1 MNVAIAIVNIADPLL
16 VVTLGALISEYAGR
30 MAMFLEYM
38 INLGAFL
45 CYALTVGTGNAV
57 LAVLLTLIICML
69 LVLVLEKTAS
79 RFNANMFLVSLAMNM
94 LFGAGVSLLSSMFFG
109 TRGVLY
115 GPAFTFDPATARTV
129 TSIACYAI
137 SLLQVAF
144 LLMTC
149 PGLALRITGS
159 DADMLEAQGIRSA
172 RYRSLAWLI
181 AAADG
186 AFCGCVLALRLSS
199 FVPGISSGRGWT
211 ALAAVFLARKKTAT
225 LIPAVFVFALA
236 EWLSSNI
243 QNYSAFSPIPSS
255 VLLAL
260 PYLLSLALIA
270 LLPGE
275 SDHFS
280 A

>member
-1 MNVAIAIVNIADPLL
+1 MNAFISVMHIAAPLL

-45 CYALTVGTGNAV
+45 CYAFTVATGNAV
-57 LAVLLTLIICML
+57 LAVLLSLLVCTL
-69 LVLVLEKTAS
+69 LVLALEKTAS
-79 RFNANMFLVSLAMNM
+79 RFGANMFLVSLALNM
-94 LFGAGVSLLSSMFFG
+94 LFGASVSLLSSVLFG

-115 GPAFTFDPATARTV
+115 GPAFQFNPAAARTV
-129 TSIACYAI
+129 TSIACYAV
-137 SLLQVAF
+137 SLLQIAF
-144 LLMTC
+144 LLLTR

-159 DADMLEAQGIRSA
+159 DADMLEAQGIRPA
-172 RYRSLAWLI
+172 RYRSLAWII

-199 FVPGISSGRGWT
+199 FVPGVSSGRGWT
-211 ALAAVFLARKKTAT
+211 ALAAVFLARKKTNA

-243 QNYSAFSPIPSS
+243 QNYATFSGTPSS

-260 PYLLSLALIA
+260 PYLLSLTLIA
-270 LLPGE
+270 LLPGKE
-275 SDHFS
+275 TLI
-280 A
+280 

>member
-1 MNVAIAIVNIADPLL
+1 MNAFISVIHIAAPLL

-45 CYALTVGTGNAV
+45 CYAFTLATGNAV
-57 LAVLLTLIICML
+57 LAVLLTLLVCTL
-69 LVLVLEKTAS
+69 LVFALEKTAS
-79 RFNANMFLVSLAMNM
+79 RFGANMFLVSLALNM
-94 LFGAGVSLLSSMFFG
+94 LFGASVSLLSSVLFA

-115 GPAFTFDPATARTV
+115 GPAFQFYPAAARTV
-129 TSIACYAI
+129 TSIACYAV
-137 SLLQVAF
+137 SLLQIAF
-144 LLMTC
+144 LLLTR

-159 DADMLEAQGIRSA
+159 DADMLEAQGIRPA
-172 RYRSLAWLI
+172 RYRSLAWIL

-186 AFCGCVLALRLSS
+186 AFCGCILAIRLSS
-199 FVPGISSGRGWT
+199 FVPGVSSGRGWT
-211 ALAAVFLARKKTAT
+211 ALAAVFLARKKTNA

-243 QNYSAFSPIPSS
+243 QNYSIFSGVPSS

-270 LLPGE
+270 LLPGKT
-275 SDHFS
+275 

>member
-1 MNVAIAIVNIADPLL
+1 MNAFLSVINIAAPLL
-16 VVTLGALISEYAGR
+16 IVTLGALISEYAGR

-45 CYALTVGTGNAV
+45 CYALTVATGNAV
-57 LAVLLTLIICML
+57 LAVLLTLSVCML
-69 LVLVLEKTAS
+69 VVLALEKTAS

-94 LFGAGVSLLSSMFFG
+94 LFGASVSLLSSVLFG

-115 GPAFTFDPATARTV
+115 GPAFKFDPAAARTV
-129 TSIACYAI
+129 TSIACYAL

-144 LLMTC
+144 LLLTR

-159 DADMLEAQGIRSA
+159 DADMLEAQGIRTA

-199 FVPGISSGRGWT
+199 FVPGVSSGRGWT
-211 ALAAVFLARKKTAT
+211 ALAAVFLARKNTAA

-243 QNYSAFSPIPSS
+243 QNYPAFRSVPSS

-270 LLPGE
+270 LLPGKHL
-275 SDHFS
+275 SK
-280 A
+280 